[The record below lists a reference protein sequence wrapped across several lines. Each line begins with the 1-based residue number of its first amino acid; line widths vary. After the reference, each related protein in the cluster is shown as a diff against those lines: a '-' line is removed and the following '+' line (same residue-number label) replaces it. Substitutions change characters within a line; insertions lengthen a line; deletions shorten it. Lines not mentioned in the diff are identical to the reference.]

1 MIFLNTNCAFPYLKI
16 KNLYSERETYLIW
29 KEIEFLSINN
39 KLEPPQK
46 TGQSDPNAKKN
57 SGIFIDDVYTERKF
71 SDILQINRKIF
82 SKEITEK
89 YKNLSFFGNYFL
101 NINLDYTL
109 LQYYENDEFYKSH
122 MDQSV
127 ITTITWFFKEP
138 KKFIGGDLLFPN
150 YNELI
155 KIENNLTVI
164 FPSCIHHEVIPIK
177 MEKRFTNM
185 GLGRYSLS
193 NFAHIKPG

>member
-1 MIFLNTNCAFPYLKI
+1 
-16 KNLYSERETYLIW
+16 
-29 KEIEFLSINN
+29 
-39 KLEPPQK
+39 
-46 TGQSDPNAKKN
+46 
-57 SGIFIDDVYTERKF
+57 
-71 SDILQINRKIF
+71 
-82 SKEITEK
+82 
-89 YKNLSFFGNYFL
+89 
-101 NINLDYTL
+101 
-109 LQYYENDEFYKSH
+109 

-150 YNELI
+150 YNELV